1 MRENRYGG
9 QRGRTVNLK
18 GLARL
23 GFDPFAIDVGDVFL
37 EEGRVFELKFKGVSV
52 N

>member
-1 MRENRYGG
+1 M
-9 QRGRTVNLK
+9 NLE

-23 GFDPFAIDVGDVFL
+23 GFDPFAIDVCDVFL
-37 EEGRVFELKFKGVSV
+37 EEGGVFELESNGVSF